1 MARNNNTSMRRTL
14 ICNASK
20 LHIVNRQLLTAVA
33 ASVVVVVAAVV
44 AAAVIALIGVNFSN
58 AASVMRCDAC

>member
-14 ICNASK
+14 IRNASK
-20 LHIVNRQLLTAVA
+20 LHIVNRQLLTAVT
-33 ASVVVVVAAVV
+33 ASVVVV

>member
-20 LHIVNRQLLTAVA
+20 LHIVNRQLLTAVT
-33 ASVVVVVAAVV
+33 ASVVVV

>member
-14 ICNASK
+14 IRNASK
-20 LHIVNRQLLTAVA
+20 LHIVNRQLLTAVT
-33 ASVVVVVAAVV
+33 ASVVVVAAFV

-58 AASVMRCDAC
+58 AASVMRCDAF